1 MPSDTS
7 KFALLVKLNN
17 YYVDGLYL
25 PMTIVISE
33 DSIYWYPLHVN
44 ASVPGIITSCVSRFG
59 QQNSYCRG

>member
-44 ASVPGIITSCVSRFG
+44 ASVPG
-59 QQNSYCRG
+59 